1 MSNKKEK
8 NIKKDRE
15 IDLGTYVPESM
26 MDHLRQK
33 GSSDSNYKSH
43 QFPLDTE
50 YSNSRKGMEN
60 ILFFLVIL
68 MFLVACVFFGYTI
81 IIGPNDIKQLE
92 HIINSTWLLI
102 LSASMMMSYITK
114 NKKTKKIGTFL
125 SSVLMIGFISFNLL
139 LNCGIVILKQND
151 VMKDFTGKTITE
163 AMAWAEKHNI
173 TINQTYDNSE
183 VFETYD
189 IIKQDVYPN
198 TLLKNVKE
206 INFVISDGP
215 DYEKEVSI
223 TDMTGWNIDE
233 AVKIIDENFLN
244 HVTVEFEENKE
255 ISRDTILSQSKKGI
269 MKRNEELILKVS
281 LGTKDNIT
289 DIDMINLKK
298 MTEFK
303 ALLWLKRNDIP
314 YEIKREFSDTIAKG
328 KVICQDVKTGTTI
341 NHDTTVHLTISRGK
355 KIIVPDL
362 TKMNSKNITNWIVKN
377 KLKVEFEEKYDTKI
391 KKGNI
396 ISTNY
401 NKNDEIEEGTTIH
414 IVLSKGKL
422 ILPGFSNLDDFRNWA
437 KQYNILYRE
446 EYKQDKN
453 IKKGEIIGFSA
464 KEGDSLD
471 INDTIVV
478 YISSG
483 TTTVIPN
490 FVGMK
495 KADIEKKCQDL
506 KIQCTFYYAGT
517 STKARDIA
525 LNQNKKAGSEVLQDT
540 YVNIGLSTGKKNS
553 NNTNVNTS
561 PVKPTTP
568 PPSTPTP
575 TPSCKQ
581 KTIYLN
587 AGGSVDQTKA
597 MIKNQNPDF
606 KFNFVTGDPGYGTN
620 GSLYAGMFEKYQG
633 KTFSTCDTITIY
645 IVSR

>member
-8 NIKKDRE
+8 NIKIDRE

-26 MDHLRQK
+26 MDHLRKK

-269 MKRNEELILKVS
+269 MKRNEDLILKVS

-303 ALLWLKRNDIP
+303 ALLWL
-314 YEIKREFSDTIAKG
+314 T
-328 KVICQDVKTGTTI
+328 
-341 NHDTTVHLTISRGK
+341 
-355 KIIVPDL
+355 
-362 TKMNSKNITNWIVKN
+362 M
-377 KLKVEFEEKYDTKI
+377 
-391 KKGNI
+391 
-396 ISTNY
+396 
-401 NKNDEIEEGTTIH
+401 
-414 IVLSKGKL
+414 
-422 ILPGFSNLDDFRNWA
+422 
-437 KQYNILYRE
+437 
-446 EYKQDKN
+446 
-453 IKKGEIIGFSA
+453 
-464 KEGDSLD
+464 
-471 INDTIVV
+471 
-478 YISSG
+478 
-483 TTTVIPN
+483 
-490 FVGMK
+490 
-495 KADIEKKCQDL
+495 
-506 KIQCTFYYAGT
+506 
-517 STKARDIA
+517 
-525 LNQNKKAGSEVLQDT
+525 
-540 YVNIGLSTGKKNS
+540 
-553 NNTNVNTS
+553 
-561 PVKPTTP
+561 
-568 PPSTPTP
+568 
-575 TPSCKQ
+575 
-581 KTIYLN
+581 
-587 AGGSVDQTKA
+587 
-597 MIKNQNPDF
+597 
-606 KFNFVTGDPGYGTN
+606 
-620 GSLYAGMFEKYQG
+620 
-633 KTFSTCDTITIY
+633 
-645 IVSR
+645 